1 MTRHY
6 FTVSGKCFE
15 AVPAVFSI
23 NREERAMKKWTNMM
37 LVTVLLIA
45 ITLSF
50 SACITME
57 FLSETALAAETDPV
71 YPAGDATI
79 SAPPCRQRIASE

>member
-23 NREERAMKKWTNMM
+23 NREERDMKKWTNMM
-37 LVTVLLIA
+37 LVTVLL
-45 ITLSF
+45 
-50 SACITME
+50 
-57 FLSETALAAETDPV
+57 
-71 YPAGDATI
+71 
-79 SAPPCRQRIASE
+79 